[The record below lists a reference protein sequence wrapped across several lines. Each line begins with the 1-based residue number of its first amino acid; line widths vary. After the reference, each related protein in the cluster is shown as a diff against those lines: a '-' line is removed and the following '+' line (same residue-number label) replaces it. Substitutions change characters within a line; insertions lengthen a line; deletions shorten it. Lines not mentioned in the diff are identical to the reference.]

1 MGWVLDL
8 VLLVLLISQSGSFGE
23 ALQTFRALTGDR
35 LEAGRKRAAAFHRA
49 EGYWLDSRAV
59 IVFSAFFAPTA
70 RPVSV

>member
-23 ALQTFRALTGDR
+23 ALQTFRALTGDG